1 MCHQCTHGGRGGIEN
16 VDLVLVDDL
25 ADTPVGRIAGHTLEH
40 QRGRAIGQRAVDD
53 VAVARHP
60 ADIRRAPV
68 DIAIVIIEHV
78 AMGHRGIEQITA
90 RGVLQ
95 ALGRAGGTGG
105 VEDEQRVFGAHR
117 LGRAV
122 TGLTVHQLMEPGI
135 AAAPVHLTAGTPHH
149 QHVVDTVGAITLQR
163 LIDVL
168 LERHAL
174 ATPQ

>member
-1 MCHQCTHGGRGGIEN
+1 
-16 VDLVLVDDL
+16 
-25 ADTPVGRIAGHTLEH
+25 
-40 QRGRAIGQRAVDD
+40 
-53 VAVARHP
+53 
-60 ADIRRAPV
+60 
-68 DIAIVIIEHV
+68 
-78 AMGHRGIEQITA
+78 MGHRGIEQITA

-95 ALGRAGGTGG
+95 ALGRAGGAGG
-105 VEDEQRVFGAHR
+105 VEDEQRVFRAHR

-168 LERHAL
+168 LERHTL